1 MVGGMSE
8 QKIVAVVG
16 ATGVQG
22 GAVARAL
29 LADGE
34 FAVRALTRSVDSAG
48 AKALA
53 ELGAEVVA
61 ADLYDVDSLRKA
73 FDGAYGAYLVTPFF
87 THLSAA
93 KELEE
98 VGNLV
103 EAAEGLRHVVW
114 STLEDTRE
122 VISLDDDRMPTLDEK
137 YKVPHFDV
145 KGGEA
150 DALFER
156 AGLPTTYVR
165 LSFYWNNLLRDLAP
179 RRGEDG
185 VLRLSLPMGES
196 KISGIA
202 GEDIGKAVVSVFKRP
217 SETIG
222 RTIGLGAEHLTGDEV
237 AQAFGAVLGETVEY
251 EPMSHNDFRALGFPA
266 AEELGNMF
274 QYYAEFP
281 EHILGRRDTAL
292 TREIVPTWLSLKDFL
307 AAHRAEITV
316 G

>member
-1 MVGGMSE
+1 MTK
-8 QKIVAVVG
+8 KIIAVVG
-16 ATGVQG
+16 ATGTQG

-29 LADGE
+29 LDDGE
-34 FAVRALTRSVDSAG
+34 FAVRALTRSVESG
-48 AKALA
+48 AAKKL
-53 ELGAEVVA
+53 ENLGAEVVA
-61 ADLYDVDSLRKA
+61 ADLYDVESLRKA

-98 VGNLV
+98 VTNLV
-103 EAAEGLRHVVW
+103 AAAENLQHVVW

-165 LSFYWNNLLRDLAP
+165 MSFYWNNLLRDVAP
-179 RRGEDG
+179 HRGDDG
-185 VLRLSLPMGES
+185 VLRLSLPMGDS

-202 GEDIGKAVVSVFKRP
+202 AEDIGKAVVSVFQRP
-217 SETIG
+217 ETIG
-222 RTIGLGAEHLTGDEV
+222 HTIGLGAEHLTGQQV
-237 AQAFGAVLGETVEY
+237 AQAFSEVLGEEVRY

-266 AEELGNMF
+266 AVELGNMF
-274 QYYAEFP
+274 QYYTEFP
-281 EHILGRRDTAL
+281 GHILPRRDVEL

-307 AAHRAEITV
+307 ALHRAEITI
-316 G
+316 GG

>member
-1 MVGGMSE
+1 MTE
-8 QKIVAVVG
+8 KKIVAVVG

-29 LADGE
+29 LTDGE

-103 EAAEGLRHVVW
+103 EAAEGLQHVVW

-179 RRGEDG
+179 RRGADG

-222 RTIGLGAEHLTGDEV
+222 HTIGLGAEHLTGDEV
-237 AQAFGAVLGETVEY
+237 AQAFGEVLGETVTY

-266 AEELGNMF
+266 AVELGNMF

-281 EHILGRRDTAL
+281 EHILSRRDTAL
-292 TREIVPTWLSLKDFL
+292 TREIVPAWLTLKDFL

>member
-1 MVGGMSE
+1 MTE
-8 QKIVAVVG
+8 KKIVAVVG

-34 FAVRALTRSVDSAG
+34 FAVRALSRSTSSA
-48 AKALA
+48 AAEELA
-53 ELGAEVVA
+53 GLGAEVVA
-61 ADLYDVDSLRKA
+61 ADLYDVGSLRKA

-103 EAAEGLRHVVW
+103 EAARGLEHVVW

-122 VISLDDDRMPTLDEK
+122 AISLDDDRMPTLDGK

-150 DALFER
+150 DALFEQ

-185 VLRLSLPMGES
+185 TLRLSLPMGES
-196 KISGIA
+196 RISGIA
-202 GEDIGKAVVSVFKRP
+202 GEDIGKAVVSVLKRP
-217 SETIG
+217 AETIG
-222 RTIGLGAEHLTGDEV
+222 RTIGLGSEHLTGDEV
-237 AQAFGAVLGETVEY
+237 AAAFSEVLGEKVEY
-251 EPMSHNDFRALGFPA
+251 APLSHNDFRALGFPA

-274 QYYAEFP
+274 QYYTEFS
-281 EHILGRRDTAL
+281 EHVLSRRDVEL
-292 TREIVPTWLSLKDFL
+292 TRSFVPSWLTLKEFL
-307 AAHRAEITV
+307 AAHRAEIAV
-316 G
+316 

>member
-1 MVGGMSE
+1 MTE
-8 QKIVAVVG
+8 KKIIAVVG

-48 AKALA
+48 ARELA
-53 ELGAEVVA
+53 GLGADVVA

-73 FDGAYGAYLVTPFF
+73 FGGAYGAYLVTPFF

-98 VGNLV
+98 VRNLV
-103 EAAEGLRHVVW
+103 AAAAGLRHVVW

-122 VISLDDDRMPTLDEK
+122 AIPLDDDRMPTLDEK

-150 DALFER
+150 DALFAE

-185 VLRLSLPMGES
+185 TLVLSLPMGES

-222 RTIGLGAEHLTGDEV
+222 HTIGLGAEHLTGHQV
-237 AQAFGAVLGETVEY
+237 AQAFSEVLGEEVKY
-251 EPMSHNDFRALGFPA
+251 EPLAHNDFRALGFPA
-266 AEELGNMF
+266 AVELGNMF

-281 EHILGRRDTAL
+281 EHILSRRDAEL
-292 TREIVPTWLSLKDFL
+292 TRAIVPSWLTLKEFL
-307 AAHRAEITV
+307 AAHSDEIAV

>member
-1 MVGGMSE
+1 MTE
-8 QKIVAVVG
+8 KKIIAVVG
-16 ATGVQG
+16 STGEQG

-34 FAVRALTRSVDSAG
+34 FAVRALTRDTESAA
-48 AKALA
+48 AKKLA

-61 ADLYDVDSLRKA
+61 ADLYDVDSLRRA

-87 THLSAA
+87 THMSAA

-98 VGNLV
+98 VTNLV
-103 EAAEGLRHVVW
+103 EAAKGLRHVVW

-150 DALFER
+150 DALFEQ

-165 LSFYWNNLLRDLAP
+165 MSFYWNNLLRDMAP
-179 RRGEDG
+179 HRAAGG
-185 VLRLSLPMGES
+185 ALTLSLPMGES

-202 GEDIGKAVVSVFKRP
+202 SEDIGKAIVSVLKRP

-222 RTIGLGAEHLTGDEV
+222 HTIGLGSEHLTGEQV
-237 AQAFGAVLGETVEY
+237 AEAFSEVLGETVRY

-266 AEELGNMF
+266 AAELGNMF
-274 QYYAEFP
+274 QYYAEFSD
-281 EHILGRRDTAL
+281 HILPRRDAGL
-292 TREIVPTWLSLKDFL
+292 TREIVPTWLTLKEFLSL
-307 AAHRAEITV
+307 HREEITA
-316 G
+316 GQ

>member
-1 MVGGMSE
+1 MTE
-8 QKIVAVVG
+8 KKIIAVVG
-16 ATGVQG
+16 STGEQG

-34 FAVRALTRSVDSAG
+34 FAVRALTRDTESG
-48 AKALA
+48 AAKKLA
-53 ELGAEVVA
+53 ESGAEVVA
-61 ADLYDVDSLRKA
+61 ADLYDVDSLRRA

-98 VGNLV
+98 VTNLV
-103 EAAEGLRHVVW
+103 EAAKGVRHVVW

-150 DALFER
+150 DALFEQ

-165 LSFYWNNLLRDLAP
+165 MSFYWNNLLRDLAP
-179 RRGEDG
+179 RRNQDG
-185 VLRLSLPMGES
+185 TLSLSLPMGES

-202 GEDIGKAVVSVFKRP
+202 GEDIGKAVVSVLKRP
-217 SETIG
+217 ETIG
-222 RTIGLGAEHLTGDEV
+222 RTIGLGTEHLTGQQV
-237 AQAFGAVLGETVEY
+237 AAAFSEVLGEVVKY

-266 AEELGNMF
+266 AAELGNMF
-274 QYYAEFP
+274 QYYTEFDT
-281 EHILGRRDTAL
+281 HILPRRDVDQ
-292 TREIVPTWLSLKDFL
+292 TREIVPSWLTLKDFL
-307 AAHRAEITV
+307 ALHRAEITI

>member
-1 MVGGMSE
+1 MTE
-8 QKIVAVVG
+8 KKIVAVVG

-34 FAVRALTRSVDSAG
+34 FAVRALSRNTNSA
-48 AKALA
+48 AAEELA

-61 ADLYDVDSLRKA
+61 ADLYDVDSLRRA

-103 EAAEGLRHVVW
+103 EAAKGLRHVVW

-122 VISLDDDRMPTLDEK
+122 AIPLDDDRMPTLDEK

-165 LSFYWNNLLRDLAP
+165 MSFYWNNLLRDLAP

-185 VLRLSLPMGES
+185 TLRLSLPMGES

-202 GEDIGKAVVSVFKRP
+202 GEDIGKAVVSVFARP
-217 SETIG
+217 ETIG
-222 RTIGLGAEHLTGDEV
+222 QTIGLGSEHLTGDEV
-237 AQAFGAVLGETVEY
+237 AEAFSEVLGEEVRY

-266 AEELGNMF
+266 AVELGNMF
-274 QYYAEFP
+274 QYYTEFSG
-281 EHILGRRDTAL
+281 HILSRRDVEL
-292 TREIVPTWLSLKDFL
+292 TRSIVPSWLSLKEFL
-307 AAHRAEITV
+307 AKHRDEIAV
-316 G
+316 

>member
-1 MVGGMSE
+1 MSE

-179 RRGEDG
+179 RRGADG
-185 VLRLSLPMGES
+185 VLRLSLPMGDS

-222 RTIGLGAEHLTGDEV
+222 HTIGLGAEHLTGDEV
-237 AQAFGAVLGETVEY
+237 AQAFGEVLGETVQY

-274 QYYAEFP
+274 QYYTEFP
-281 EHILGRRDTAL
+281 EHILSRRDAVL
-292 TREIVPTWLSLKDFL
+292 TREIVPTWLPLKDFL

>member
-1 MVGGMSE
+1 MTE
-8 QKIVAVVG
+8 KKIIAVVG

-34 FAVRALTRSVDSAG
+34 FAVRALTRSVESAG
-48 AKALA
+48 ARELA
-53 ELGAEVVA
+53 GLGAEVVA

-73 FDGAYGAYLVTPFF
+73 FDGAYGVYLVTPFF

-98 VGNLV
+98 VRNLV
-103 EAAEGLRHVVW
+103 AAADGLQHVVW

-122 VISLDDDRMPTLDEK
+122 VIPLDDDRMPTLDEK

-150 DALFER
+150 DPLFAE

-165 LSFYWNNLLRDLAP
+165 MSFYWNNLLRDLAP

-185 VLRLSLPMGES
+185 TLTLSLPMGES

-202 GEDIGKAVVSVFKRP
+202 AEDIGKAIVSVLKRP

-222 RTIGLGAEHLTGDEV
+222 QTIGLGSEHLTGEQV
-237 AQAFGAVLGETVEY
+237 AQAFSEVLGEEVKY
-251 EPMSHNDFRALGFPA
+251 EPLSHNGFRGLGFPA

-281 EHILGRRDTAL
+281 EYILSRRDTGL
-292 TREIVPTWLSLKDFL
+292 TRSIVPTWLTLKEFL
-307 AAHRAEITV
+307 AAHRDEIAA
-316 G
+316 

>member
-1 MVGGMSE
+1 MTE
-8 QKIVAVVG
+8 KKIVAVVG

-34 FAVRALTRSVDSAG
+34 FAVRALSRSTDSAAARELG
-48 AKALA
+48 K
-53 ELGAEVVA
+53 LGAEVVA
-61 ADLYDVDSLRKA
+61 ADLYDVDSLRRA

-93 KELEE
+93 KEMEE

-103 EAAEGLRHVVW
+103 EAAKGLRHVVW

-150 DALFER
+150 DALFEQ

-165 LSFYWNNLLRDLAP
+165 MSFYWNNLLRDLAP
-179 RRGEDG
+179 HRGEDG

-202 GEDIGKAVVSVFKRP
+202 GEDIGKAITSVFKRP
-217 SETIG
+217 AETIG
-222 RTIGLGAEHLTGDEV
+222 HTIGLGAEHLTGDEV
-237 AQAFGAVLGETVEY
+237 AAAFAEVLGETVKY
-251 EPMSHNDFRALGFPA
+251 EPLSHNDFRALGFPA
-266 AEELGNMF
+266 AVELGNMF

-281 EHILGRRDTAL
+281 DHILSRRDAAL
-292 TREIVPTWLSLKDFL
+292 TREIVPTWLRLKDFL
-307 AAHRAEITV
+307 AAHREEITV

>member
-1 MVGGMSE
+1 MSE
-8 QKIVAVVG
+8 KKIIAVVG
-16 ATGVQG
+16 ATGEQG

-34 FAVRALTRSVDSAG
+34 FAVRALTRSVSSA
-48 AKALA
+48 AAQKLA

-61 ADLYDVDSLRKA
+61 ADLYDVDSLRNA
-73 FDGAYGAYLVTPFF
+73 FDGAYGAFLVTPFF

-98 VGNLV
+98 VTNLV
-103 EAAEGLRHVVW
+103 DAAKGLRHVVW

-122 VISLDDDRMPTLDEK
+122 VIALDDDRMPTLDEK

-150 DALFER
+150 DALFEQ

-165 LSFYWNNLLRDLAP
+165 MSFYWNNLLRDLAP
-179 RRGEDG
+179 RRAADG
-185 VLRLSLPMGES
+185 TLTLSLPMGES

-202 GEDIGKAVVSVFKRP
+202 GEDIGKAVMSVFKRP

-222 RTIGLGAEHLTGDEV
+222 HTLGLSGEHLTGQQV
-237 AQAFGAVLGETVEY
+237 AQAFSEVLGEEVKY

-266 AEELGNMF
+266 AVELGNMF

-281 EHILGRRDTAL
+281 EHILPRRDAEL
-292 TREIVPTWLSLKDFL
+292 TRSIVPTWMTLKDFL
-307 AAHRAEITV
+307 AAHRAEITI
-316 G
+316 GQ

>member
-1 MVGGMSE
+1 MTE
-8 QKIVAVVG
+8 KKIIAVVG
-16 ATGVQG
+16 ATGEQG

-29 LADGE
+29 LADGG
-34 FAVRALTRSVDSAG
+34 FAVRALTRSTESA
-48 AKALA
+48 AARKLA
-53 ELGAEVVA
+53 ALGAEVVA

-73 FDGAYGAYLVTPFF
+73 FSGAYGAYLVTPFF

-93 KELEE
+93 KEMEE
-98 VGNLV
+98 VRNLV
-103 EAAEGLRHVVW
+103 TAADGLRHVVW

-122 VISLDDDRMPTLDEK
+122 VIPLDDDRMPTLDGK

-150 DALFER
+150 DAVFAE

-165 LSFYWNNLLRDLAP
+165 MSFYWNNLLHDQL
-179 RRGEDG
+179 RRGTDG
-185 VLRLSLPMGES
+185 VLTLSLPMGTS

-202 GEDIGKAVVSVFKRP
+202 GEDIGKAVLSFFQRP
-217 SETIG
+217 ETIG
-222 RTIGLGAEHLTGDEV
+222 RTIGLGTEHLTGEQV
-237 AQAFGAVLGETVEY
+237 AQAFAEVLGEPVEY

-274 QYYAEFP
+274 QYYSEFSH
-281 EHILGRRDTAL
+281 HILPRRDTVR
-292 TREIVPTWLSLKDFL
+292 TREIVPSWLTLKDFL
-307 AAHRAEITV
+307 AAHRDEITIA

>member
-1 MVGGMSE
+1 MTK
-8 QKIVAVVG
+8 KIIAVVG
-16 ATGVQG
+16 ATGTQG

-34 FAVRALTRSVDSAG
+34 FAVRALTRSTESDA
-48 AKALA
+48 AQEL
-53 ELGAEVVA
+53 ENLGAEVVK
-61 ADLYDVDSLRKA
+61 ADLYDVESLRKA

-98 VGNLV
+98 VTNLV
-103 EAAEGLRHVVW
+103 AAAENLQHVVW

-122 VISLDDDRMPTLDEK
+122 VIPLDDDRMPTLDEK

-150 DALFER
+150 DALFEQ

-165 LSFYWNNLLRDLAP
+165 MSFYWNNLLRDLAP
-179 RRGEDG
+179 RRGNDG
-185 VLRLSLPMGES
+185 VLRLSLPMGDS

-202 GEDIGKAVVSVFKRP
+202 AEDIGKAVVSVFKRP
-217 SETIG
+217 AETVG
-222 RTIGLGAEHLTGDEV
+222 HTIGLGSEHLTGRQV
-237 AQAFGAVLGETVEY
+237 AQAFGEVLGEEVRY
-251 EPMSHNDFRALGFPA
+251 EPMSHNDFRGLGFPA

-281 EHILGRRDTAL
+281 EHILPRRDVEL
-292 TREIVPTWLSLKDFL
+292 TRSIVPDRLSLKDFL
-307 AAHRAEITV
+307 ALHRTEITI
-316 G
+316 GG

>member
-1 MVGGMSE
+1 MSE
-8 QKIVAVVG
+8 QKIIAVVG

-22 GAVARAL
+22 GAVSRAL

-48 AKALA
+48 AQELA
-53 ELGAEVVA
+53 ALGAEVVA

-103 EAAEGLRHVVW
+103 TAAAGLQHVVW

-150 DALFER
+150 DALFEK

-165 LSFYWNNLLRDLAP
+165 MSFYWNNMLRDLAP

-185 VLRLSLPMGES
+185 TLSLSLPMGDS

-202 GEDIGKAVVSVFKRP
+202 GEDIGKAVVSVLKRP

-222 RTIGLGAEHLTGDEV
+222 QTIGLGTEHLTGEQV
-237 AQAFGAVLGETVEY
+237 AEAFSAVLGETVKY
-251 EPMSHNDFRALGFPA
+251 EPLSHNGFRGLGFPA
-266 AEELGNMF
+266 AIELGNMF
-274 QYYAEFP
+274 QYYTEFP
-281 EHILGRRDTAL
+281 QHILSRRETAQ
-292 TREIVPTWLSLKDFL
+292 TRSIVPTWLTLKEFL
-307 AAHRAEITV
+307 AAHREEIVV

>member
-1 MVGGMSE
+1 MTE
-8 QKIVAVVG
+8 KKIVAVVG

-34 FAVRALTRSVDSAG
+34 FAVRALTRSADSAG
-48 AKALA
+48 ARELA

-61 ADLYDVDSLRKA
+61 ADLYDVDSLRRA
-73 FDGAYGAYLVTPFF
+73 FDGAHGAYLVTPFF

-93 KELEE
+93 KEMEE

-103 EAAEGLRHVVW
+103 EAAKGLRHVVW

-150 DALFER
+150 DALFEQ

-165 LSFYWNNLLRDLAP
+165 MSFYWNNLLRDLAP

-185 VLRLSLPMGES
+185 VLRLTLPMGDS

-202 GEDIGKAVVSVFKRP
+202 GEDIGKAVTSVFKRP
-217 SETIG
+217 AETIG
-222 RTIGLGAEHLTGDEV
+222 QTIGLGTEHLTGGEV
-237 AQAFGAVLGETVEY
+237 ARAFSEVLGETVKY
-251 EPMSHNDFRALGFPA
+251 EPLSHNEFRALGFPSA
-266 AEELGNMF
+266 VELGNMF
-274 QYYAEFP
+274 QYYAE
-281 EHILGRRDTAL
+281 
-292 TREIVPTWLSLKDFL
+292 
-307 AAHRAEITV
+307 
-316 G
+316 

>member
-1 MVGGMSE
+1 MTE
-8 QKIVAVVG
+8 KKIVAVVG
-16 ATGVQG
+16 ATGEQG
-22 GAVARAL
+22 GSVARAL

-34 FAVRALTRSVDSAG
+34 FAVRALTRSTSSAA
-48 AKALA
+48 AKKLA

-61 ADLYDVDSLRKA
+61 ADLYDVDSLRRA

-87 THLSAA
+87 THMSAA
-93 KELEE
+93 KEMEE
-98 VGNLV
+98 VANLV
-103 EAAEGLRHVVW
+103 EAAKGLQHVVW

-150 DALFER
+150 DALFEQ

-165 LSFYWNNLLRDLAP
+165 MSFYWNNLLTGMAP
-179 RRGEDG
+179 HRAADG
-185 VLRLSLPMGES
+185 SLKLSLPMGDS

-202 GEDIGKAVVSVFKRP
+202 AEDIGKAIVSVLKRP

-222 RTIGLGAEHLTGDEV
+222 HTIGLGSEHLTGEQV
-237 AQAFGAVLGETVEY
+237 AAAFSEVLGEPVAY

-266 AEELGNMF
+266 AVELGNML
-274 QYYAEFP
+274 QYYAEFSS
-281 EHILGRRDTAL
+281 HILPRRDTEL
-292 TREIVPTWLSLKDFL
+292 TRSIVPSWLTLKDFL
-307 AAHRAEITV
+307 AAHREEITI
-316 G
+316 GQ

>member
-1 MVGGMSE
+1 MSE
-8 QKIVAVVG
+8 KKIIAVVG
-16 ATGVQG
+16 ATGEQG

-34 FAVRALTRSVDSAG
+34 FAVRALTRSVASA
-48 AKALA
+48 AAQKLA

-73 FDGAYGAYLVTPFF
+73 FDGAYGAFLVTPFF

-98 VGNLV
+98 VTNLV
-103 EAAEGLRHVVW
+103 DAAKGLRHVVW

-122 VISLDDDRMPTLDEK
+122 VIALDDDRMPTLDEK

-150 DALFER
+150 DALFEQ

-165 LSFYWNNLLRDLAP
+165 MSFYWNNLLRDLAP
-179 RRGEDG
+179 RRAADG
-185 VLRLSLPMGES
+185 TLTLSLPMGES
-196 KISGIA
+196 KLSGIA
-202 GEDIGKAVVSVFKRP
+202 GEDIGKAVMSVFKRP

-222 RTIGLGAEHLTGDEV
+222 HTLGLSGEHLTGQQV
-237 AQAFGAVLGETVEY
+237 AQAFSEVLGEEVKY

-266 AEELGNMF
+266 AVELGNMF

-281 EHILGRRDTAL
+281 EHILPRRDAEL
-292 TREIVPTWLSLKDFL
+292 TRSIVPTWMTLKDFL
-307 AAHRAEITV
+307 AAHRAEITI
-316 G
+316 GQ